1 VHFSRAEAAVG
12 LHQERLTLSAVV
24 DGTGDGIVLLD
35 PDGTVA
41 VWNPAMTRLSGI
53 ATDDA
58 VGRAAVDVLDAGPW
72 QTEGVHDVIRPAT
85 DAVWRVSVARVD
97 DAAVAAGGS
106 LFVVAVHDVTA
117 DRRTQRARDDMLAI
131 VSHELRTPLTP
142 IMASAQ
148 LLRRRGDRLD
158 DAQRAALLSQIE
170 DRAGHLARLV
180 DDLLLVGQLSA
191 ATPVEPSVTVRPT
204 PMDTVVV
211 DAVEAMRLAR
221 PHHDLRTD
229 VPVGLVALTDPV
241 RLRQVI
247 DNLLDNACKFSP
259 PGSAVDVRVTAA
271 DAAVVLSVTDHG
283 RGIPPADL
291 DRVFEQFARVEDPLT
306 MTTSGAGL
314 GLFIVRELVAAMGG
328 RLDLDSAVGVG
339 TTVTVRLPEVTA
351 STPVLGLVADV

>member
-1 VHFSRAEAAVG
+1 
-12 LHQERLTLSAVV
+12 
-24 DGTGDGIVLLD
+24 
-35 PDGTVA
+35 
-41 VWNPAMTRLSGI
+41 
-53 ATDDA
+53 
-58 VGRAAVDVLDAGPW
+58 
-72 QTEGVHDVIRPAT
+72 
-85 DAVWRVSVARVD
+85 
-97 DAAVAAGGS
+97 
-106 LFVVAVHDVTA
+106 VTA